1 MTNKR
6 VLIIAVSTLVLVSAT
21 AFQALAQSSCPNTE
35 TYGVQQP
42 SGRESGETRRVRV
55 TLTYFRTNDRGAFI
69 PESEDLSRSSSFI
82 KIQNADFLNRLR
94 QLEQQSE
101 ASISSRLVGNM
112 FLGDRT
118 EYNLER
124 NATNAFHDFGDL
136 SSSTLVPNRWFNLDR
151 QTTVNVEFR
160 GDESFYRILLLSSFV
175 DVRPET
181 AEVTV
186 DLDAG
191 TFLQPNETVI
201 YKLFSDFEVARSAAG
216 RAHLAVSVQPV
227 E

>member
-1 MTNKR
+1 M
-6 VLIIAVSTLVLVSAT
+6 VLISAT
-21 AFQALAQSSCPNTE
+21 ALQAFAQSSCPNVE
-35 TYGVQQP
+35 TYGVQQT
-42 SGRESGETRRVRV
+42 SGRESGETRRVQV
-55 TLTYFRTNDRGAFI
+55 TLTYFRTNDRSVFM
-69 PESEDLSRSSSFI
+69 PEGEDFTRNSSFI
-82 KIQNADFLNRLR
+82 KIQSADFLSRLT
-94 QLEQQSE
+94 QLEQQNE
-101 ASISSRLVGNM
+101 ASISGRLVGSM
-112 FLGDRT
+112 FLGDRA

-124 NATNAFHDFGDL
+124 NTTNAYHNLGDL
-136 SSSTLVPNRWFNLDR
+136 SSSALVPNRWFNLDR

-160 GDESFYRILLLSSFV
+160 GDESFYRVLLLSSFV

-201 YKLFSDFEVARSAAG
+201 YKLFSDFEVARTVVG